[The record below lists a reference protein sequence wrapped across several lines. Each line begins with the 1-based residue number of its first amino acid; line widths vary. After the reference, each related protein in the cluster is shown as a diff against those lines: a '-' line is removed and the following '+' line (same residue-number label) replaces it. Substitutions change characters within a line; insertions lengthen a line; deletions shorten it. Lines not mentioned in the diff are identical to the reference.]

1 MEFKY
6 QEILDEIKND
16 KRSGAWVV
24 AQKAINCIETLISE
38 KAGTGFSELIVEIE
52 NAAAIIL
59 KTQPGMAQLINFFNL
74 VFVTIENEASENPIV
89 LSRKVSGEVR
99 RFHELANNA
108 VAQVAK
114 LGAKLITD
122 DSLVLVHSNSSTLL
136 KILKKAHE
144 DGKLFHVLISESR
157 PINEGQAC
165 AEELAKLQIESTYF
179 VDAALSKA
187 VDRADVILLGAD
199 SVSEISVVNKIGTRA
214 IALLAKEAVVEA
226 YIACESSKFLS
237 RKLAAKKET
246 PRNPNEVWENPPA
259 EVTIENYYFDDTPL
273 EILTGV
279 ITEDGILTPNEIG
292 GKIDAQKLSTKLLK
306 LLK

>member
-1 MEFKY
+1 MDFKY
-6 QEILDEIKND
+6 LKILDDIKND

-24 AQKAINCIETLISE
+24 AQKAINCIEILISE
-38 KAGTGFSELIVEIE
+38 MTGRSVTELIAEIE
-52 NAAAIIL
+52 NVAAIIL
-59 KTQPGMAQLINFFNL
+59 KVQPGMAQLINLFNL
-74 VFVTIENEASENPIV
+74 VFVTIEKETSGDSVV
-89 LSRKVSGEVR
+89 LSRKVSGEVK
-99 RFHELANNA
+99 RFHELAKNA
-108 VAQVAK
+108 VEQVAGF
-114 LGAKLITD
+114 GAELIFD

-136 KILKKAHE
+136 EILKKAHSS
-144 DGKLFHVLISESR
+144 GKSFHVLISESR
-157 PINEGQAC
+157 PISEGRAC

-179 VDAALSKA
+179 VDAALSRA

-214 IALLAKEAVVEA
+214 IALLAREAVVEA

-246 PRNPNEVWENPPA
+246 PRNPNEVWENPPP
-259 EVTIENYYFDDTPL
+259 EVTVENYYFDDTPL

-279 ITEDGILTPNEIG
+279 ITEKGILTPGEIG
-292 GKIDAQKLSTKLLK
+292 GKIGAQKLSTKLLK